1 MRKHKPSCQQP
12 VKTIVCPPQ
21 HKCVNTCSYSQ
32 VNYVHPI
39 HTTVMDQ
46 HTVQNKHFYPQTTS
60 WEQNV
65 NQTNVYGGQTW
76 PPNSGNNNGFN
87 GHNGFNGNN
96 NCNSGCFKGKCRY

>member
-1 MRKHKPSCQQP
+1 MRRPRPSCQQQ
-12 VKTIVCPPQ
+12 VKTIVCPTQ
-21 HKCVNTCSYSQ
+21 NKCVNTCSCSQ

-76 PPNSGNNNGFN
+76 PPNNGNNGN
-87 GHNGFNGNN
+87 NGFNGNN
-96 NCNSGCFKGKCRY
+96 GNNGFNCNKGFKCRY